1 MTRVSIDLPDDLRAK
16 AEARAAEAGHS
27 TLEQYLRALLHADI
41 GTGEFLDED
50 LEELVLRRLDD
61 ASPSIEFTPQF
72 ARDFKDAMRR
82 RREADGSGA

>member
-16 AEARAAEAGHS
+16 AEARAAEAGHG

-50 LEELVLRRLDD
+50 LEELVLQRLDD
-61 ASPSIEFTPQF
+61 RPSIEFTPQF
-72 ARDFKDAMRR
+72 AQDFKDAIRR
-82 RREADGSGA
+82 RRQAGGSGT